1 MIVRELITRLG
12 FDTRQAEAAFKK
24 VDRQVISFKQNIA
37 TIAATIAT
45 AFTGAGF
52 YRIIE
57 EYAALEA
64 RTKLVTKSQEELVAV
79 QKELSGIAQRTGTRF
94 KSVNDLY
101 IRLARSAQKYGFSQ
115 EQILKVTENIQKSLV
130 ISGDPSSPSAAA
142 ALVQLGQGLQS
153 GTLRGEELNS
163 VLEQAPTLAEAIA
176 KGMGIPFEKL
186 REMAADGF
194 LTPEKII
201 RALLK
206 QTEEVDK
213 SFVSMGKRAGQALAN
228 LADAYEMAVYD
239 VSKKEGVMDNF
250 VSVFAKMQEI
260 VQSHEFHGALRAL
273 IGGISSLLKILL
285 GLADIAVK
293 LLALLDRMAERMGG
307 WASATQLIVSI
318 IGGAFL
324 SKMGLAIRRVGGL
337 SGAIGALKAALV
349 RLSLPFVGISIA
361 IGYLIDDLWMWVTDN
376 NSVIGQMLGPWNKY
390 KSDFF
395 RIWDDM
401 TAHVRDSLAT
411 IESGINKFNSIF
423 GLGLQGVA
431 AQNSAYSAR
440 GGVIGSQFGSAPRS
454 TPITQNI
461 QQYLTVNAPPG
472 IRNPAEYAAF
482 VQKTVRDES
491 ARTFR
496 EVQANIAQAY

>member
-12 FDTRQAEAAFKK
+12 FDTRQAEAAFKR
-24 VDRQVISFKQNIA
+24 VDRQLISFKQNIA
-37 TIAATIAT
+37 TIAATMAT

-57 EYAALEA
+57 EYSALEA
-64 RTKLVTKSQEELVAV
+64 RTRLVTKSQEELVAV

-130 ISGDPSSPSAAA
+130 ISGDPSSPSASA

-213 SFVSMGKRAGQALAN
+213 SFASMGKRAGQALAN

-260 VQSHEFHGALRAL
+260 VQSHEFHGAMRAL
-273 IGGISSLLKILL
+273 IGGISSLLKLLL
-285 GLADIAVK
+285 GLANIVVK
-293 LLALLDRMAERMGG
+293 LLALLDGMAERMGG
-307 WASATQLIVSI
+307 WASATQLVVSI
-318 IGGAFL
+318 MGGAYL
-324 SKMGLAIRRVGGL
+324 AKLGLAIATTGSL
-337 SGAIGALKAALV
+337 SNALGVLRAAMLRIPFVALV
-349 RLSLPFVGISIA
+349 MALGV
-361 IGYLIDDLWMWVTDN
+361 LIDDLWSWVTDN
-376 NSVIGQMLGPWNKY
+376 KSMTGQLLGPWQDY
-390 KSDFF
+390 KNDF
-395 RIWDDM
+395 IQLWDDM
-401 TAHVRDSLAT
+401 TDHVRESIAYIQGAVNDFNRMTDFSGAVAT
-411 IESGINKFNSIF
+411 NY
-423 GLGLQGVA
+423 
-431 AQNSAYSAR
+431 AYANRPS
-440 GGVIGSQFGSAPRS
+440 VIGTSFDQNKGSGSSPINITHHLHVTAPAGTEAS
-454 TPITQNI
+454 M
-461 QQYLTVNAPPG
+461 YK
-472 IRNPAEYAAF
+472 YANF
-482 VQKTVRDES
+482 MQRQVKEEL

-496 EVQANIAQAY
+496 EVQANIAQGY